1 MKAKLLMLVVA
12 SALLILPSAYAL
24 NCTIYEGSKK
34 EICVNVDPLDI
45 SEGDKEALLE
55 GNVYGSINEEQI
67 PINLRISP
75 NAQETKTTEQIF
87 DENIATLVRIGVF
100 IFVNYAIFSV
110 LTKPSK
116 IRRWLS
122 ADS

>member
-55 GNVYGSINEEQI
+55 GNVYGSINEEQT
-67 PINLRISP
+67 PINLEIHTDAR
-75 NAQETKTTEQIF
+75 ETKTTEQIF
-87 DENIATLVRIGVF
+87 DENIAILVRIGVF